1 MDVVVTLGDETSMGE
16 RRRMPADTRGFRKR
30 GGETCTALSSCGM
43 IKNLTAKK
51 QIQWRR
57 SGDLMLSLESIDEE

>member
-1 MDVVVTLGDETSMGE
+1 MKQAWVNDGAQFMAGL
-16 RRRMPADTRGFRKR
+16 PADTRGFRRK
-30 GGETCTALSSCGM
+30 GGETCTALSSCGV

-57 SGDLMLSLESIDEE
+57 SGDWMLSLESIDEE